1 MDAEVFLLV
10 AVDGSTSTGRVC
22 RTSTGPRRLLSL
34 DNVSHKACDYAFYT
48 INDGTST
55 GRVYHWLIGP
65 RRLLSLDNVSH
76 KACVMRFM
84 RSAIAPRLIGSAN
97 RRMTRGEYRRMTM
110 CRAKS
115 LFMHDAV
122 DSGSRVF
129 GCGNDRLTRGS
140 CRCITTSYTKS
151 AFLCVNAIDC
161 SPRAFECGCQ
171 SKIPWQLSLRN
182 DVLLEAACLR

>member
-1 MDAEVFLLV
+1 MGVEVFFLDV
-10 AVDGSTSTGRVC
+10 VDGGTSAGRVY
-22 RTSTGPRRLLSL
+22 RSPTGPRRLLSL
-34 DNVSHKACDYAFYT
+34 DNVSHKACDYAFYA

-76 KACVMRFM
+76 KACVMCLM
-84 RSAIAPRLIGSAN
+84 RSAIAPRMIGSAD
-97 RRMTRGEYRRMTM
+97 RRMTRGECRRLTM

-122 DSGSRVF
+122 NGGSRSF
-129 GCGNDRLTRGS
+129 GCVGHRLTRGS
-140 CRCITTSYTKS
+140 CRCVTTSCTKS

-161 SPRAFECGCQ
+161 SPRAFECDCQ
-171 SKIPWQLSLRN
+171 SKIPWQLSVRD